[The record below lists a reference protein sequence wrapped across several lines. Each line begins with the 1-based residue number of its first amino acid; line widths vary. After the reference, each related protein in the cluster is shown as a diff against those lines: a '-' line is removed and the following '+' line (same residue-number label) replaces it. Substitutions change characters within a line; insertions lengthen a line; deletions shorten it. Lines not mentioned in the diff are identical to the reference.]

1 MHNRFVQNV
10 PSATI
15 SSSVA
20 NAKQERGEATSIS
33 SMKYKSSSPYSP
45 KVSYRKTVALA
56 TPWKSILA
64 CVFGLFIGW
73 QAHAMLGEELTPTDP
88 SDEARADLG
97 LFWGVWDIVEGSYVD
112 ITNVDEQAQIYGA
125 ISGMVNALDDPYSVF
140 MTPDESEE
148 FLSSLDGELEGIGA
162 ELTVKEG
169 RLIIVS
175 PLKGS
180 PAEAAGLLPGD
191 HIYLVGEEPTGEM
204 TLWEAIMLIRGE
216 PGTDVTLTI
225 LREGVEEPIVLT
237 ITRQKIDV
245 PSVELTYE
253 EYEGQNFAHLAIY
266 QFGDD
271 TYNEFEASVRDILLN
286 GPDGLVLDLR
296 MNGGGYLDVS
306 IEMLSEFFDDKRTGV
321 IVKRLNRD
329 DELMETSGN
338 GQLADIPMVVLI
350 DGGSASASEIVAGA
364 LQDYDRAVVMGEQSF
379 GKGSVQELKDL
390 MDGSSLRLTIAKW
403 FTPLEQSIDHTGII
417 PDIVVDIDP
426 ATADPE
432 VDVQLDAALDTLAT
446 Q

>member
-1 MHNRFVQNV
+1 
-10 PSATI
+10 
-15 SSSVA
+15 
-20 NAKQERGEATSIS
+20 
-33 SMKYKSSSPYSP
+33 
-45 KVSYRKTVALA
+45 
-56 TPWKSILA
+56 
-64 CVFGLFIGW
+64 
-73 QAHAMLGEELTPTDP
+73 MLGEELTPADP

-225 LREGVEEPIVLT
+225 LREGVEEPIMLT

-245 PSVELTYE
+245 PSVELIYE

-403 FTPLEQSIDHTGII
+403 FTPLEQSIDHTGIT